1 MGFKKCAKRA
11 DCSVCLHSVNSTHHT
26 SNFTGVRYDISSAI
40 SCLTPGVVYTL
51 SCTKMNGE
59 CCNVNGP
66 QYVGVTERSA
76 KVRFSEHVGSATQPC
91 QANTTK
97 PVGVHFRL
105 PGHSH
110 SDMGFLPIEKVRN
123 KDRFVMEARESYW
136 IKKYNSVKLK
146 SLEVI
151 EHGLNLKS

>member
-1 MGFKKCAKRA
+1 M
-11 DCSVCLHSVNSTHHT
+11 
-26 SNFTGVRYDISSAI
+26 
-40 SCLTPGVVYTL
+40 
-51 SCTKMNGE
+51 
-59 CCNVNGP
+59 NGP
-66 QYVGVTERSA
+66 QYVGVTEKSA

-146 SLEVI
+146 AVEVI